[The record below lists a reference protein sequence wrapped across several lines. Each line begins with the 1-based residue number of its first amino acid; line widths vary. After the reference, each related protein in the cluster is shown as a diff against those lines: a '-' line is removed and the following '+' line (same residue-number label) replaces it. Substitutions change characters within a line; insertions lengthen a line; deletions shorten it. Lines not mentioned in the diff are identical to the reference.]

1 MQSPPWQTQPQAPPS
16 ACLLPE
22 GIEPFVTDRRHFDRV
37 FSHPPRGRAVGLL
50 GTSFEGLSAI
60 YRVPGGADVLFSIC
74 SELNAGL
81 GGDTLIDMLGAAR
94 LLGLCKEGGGCRPLA
109 ICDALTR
116 LAGRTAMTQIK
127 GDSAAYF
134 TSLADGAALRATP
147 RGLPSPGSLPS
158 ALPSSAAADV
168 VAKIRA
174 DDATEATA
182 VSAAL
187 AASGGAPPP
196 SDAPPTSPPPASVNV
211 PLQLGCGYAG
221 GAEFLAHTVRLCLEL
236 YPSGALCGNDVRNGF
251 NCCSRDAIFAGLLR
265 LRDSPFASLIPAL
278 RPHYGMLVKA
288 ALL

>member
-1 MQSPPWQTQPQAPPS
+1 
-16 ACLLPE
+16 
-22 GIEPFVTDRRHFDRV
+22 
-37 FSHPPRGRAVGLL
+37 
-50 GTSFEGLSAI
+50 
-60 YRVPGGADVLFSIC
+60 
-74 SELNAGL
+74 
-81 GGDTLIDMLGAAR
+81 
-94 LLGLCKEGGGCRPLA
+94 
-109 ICDALTR
+109 
-116 LAGRTAMTQIK
+116 MTQIK

-251 NCCSRDAIFAGLLR
+251 NCCSRDAI
-265 LRDSPFASLIPAL
+265 
-278 RPHYGMLVKA
+278 
-288 ALL
+288 